1 MAANPPPQTFNHV
14 AMSVPAA
21 LLDAK
26 GRASLLDFFGEVF
39 GWTEMPTLTEDGHRL
54 VLRAHSN
61 EQFVF
66 LIADSEPMRCPSG
79 DRTRDTNA
87 SNRRLKSSSSRILT
101 ADRFAYGA

>member
-39 GWTEMPTLTEDGHRL
+39 EFVRLESFEQRNAREALGFFTEVGHVCGH
-54 VLRAHSN
+54 VL
-61 EQFVF
+61 
-66 LIADSEPMRCPSG
+66 
-79 DRTRDTNA
+79 
-87 SNRRLKSSSSRILT
+87 IL
-101 ADRFAYGA
+101 FH